1 MFDRPVDVD
10 PLLLPFLDAA
20 DEARARDLLGDAL
33 IAHASPLI
41 RQVLQRQLLQSGSTL
56 MHRQEADDLHAALLL
71 RLTAQLFA
79 LRRGELATPVA
90 SLPSYVAAAAFK
102 ACHEW
107 LRQRA
112 PRLAHLRSRVRYV
125 LTRDPR
131 LVMREVADREWWCA
145 ARAAS
150 DQASAAG
157 DEDVRRA
164 ADEQLVAVRRATGE
178 PGGSPR
184 AFAEFVRATL
194 EALGRPC
201 RFGSLVSAVAECLGE
216 HDGQPAG
223 ARSADDGGR
232 RDRARLDG
240 ARLDGARL
248 DGARLDKAG
257 LDGIDASGMPAARPT
272 VVDEL
277 MHRERLR
284 QLWAEIEALPP
295 RQRAA
300 LLLNLRDD
308 DGRGMI
314 ELWPESGAASR
325 ADLARALELTGE
337 QLDELWPTLPRD
349 DQWIAAHLGVTRRQ
363 VINLRKCARRR
374 LTRRLKTIVTPAG
387 TGR

>member
-1 MFDRPVDVD
+1 MFVRPADVD
-10 PLLLPFLDAA
+10 PLLLPFLEAA
-20 DEARARDLLGDAL
+20 DEARARDLLGDVL
-33 IAHASPLI
+33 IAHVSPLI
-41 RQVLQRQLLQSGSTL
+41 WQVLQRQLLQTGSTL
-56 MHRQEADDLHAALLL
+56 VHRQEADDLHAALLL

-79 LRRGELATPVA
+79 LRRGELPAPVA

-131 LVMREVADREWWCA
+131 LAMREVANREWWCA
-145 ARAAS
+145 VRAAS
-150 DQASAAG
+150 DQPSAAE

-164 ADEQLVAVRRATGE
+164 ANEQLMTVRRATGE
-178 PGGSPR
+178 PSASPR

-201 RFGSLVSAVAECLGE
+201 RFSAFVSVLAECLGE
-216 HDGQPAG
+216 HESHSTG
-223 ARSADDGGR
+223 ARSADDGNR
-232 RDRARLDG
+232 RNAARPEN
-240 ARLDGARL
+240 
-248 DGARLDKAG
+248 
-257 LDGIDASGMPAARPT
+257 IDVTAMAAARPT

-284 QLWAEIEALPP
+284 LLWAEIDMLPP

-325 ADLARALELTGE
+325 ADLARALELTDE

-374 LTRRLKTIVTPAG
+374 LMRRLKSIVAPAG

>member
-1 MFDRPVDVD
+1 MFVRPADVD
-10 PLLLPFLDAA
+10 PLLLPFLEAA
-20 DEARARDLLGDAL
+20 DEARARDLLGDVL
-33 IAHASPLI
+33 IAHVSPLI
-41 RQVLQRQLLQSGSTL
+41 WQILQRQLLHAGSML
-56 MHRQEADDLHAALLL
+56 VHRQESDDLHAALLL

-79 LRRGELATPVA
+79 LRRGELAAPVA
-90 SLPSYVAAAAFK
+90 SLQSYVAAAAFK
-102 ACHEW
+102 ACHDW

-131 LVMREVADREWWCA
+131 LAMREVADREWWCA

-150 DQASAAG
+150 DQPSAAG
-157 DEDVRRA
+157 DADVRRA
-164 ADEQLVAVRRATGE
+164 AEEQLVAVRRVTGE
-178 PGGSPR
+178 PSGSPR

-201 RFGSLVSAVAECLGE
+201 RFGTLVSVLAECLGE
-216 HDGQPAG
+216 HDSQPAG
-223 ARSADDGGR
+223 ARSADDGDR
-232 RDRARLDG
+232 RAGARREG
-240 ARLDGARL
+240 ARLDEITVTGMAAARL
-248 DGARLDKAG
+248 
-257 LDGIDASGMPAARPT
+257 T

-284 QLWAEIEALPP
+284 LLWTEIEALPP
-295 RQRAA
+295 RQRAS

-308 DGRGMI
+308 EGRGMI

-349 DQWIAAHLGVTRRQ
+349 DQWIAAHLGLTRRQ

-374 LTRRLKTIVTPAG
+374 LARRLKTIVAPAG

>member
-1 MFDRPVDVD
+1 MFVRPADVD
-10 PLLLPFLDAA
+10 PLLLPFLEAA
-20 DEARARDLLGDAL
+20 DEARARDLLGDVL

-41 RQVLQRQLLQSGSTL
+41 RQVLQRQLLQAGSTL

-79 LRRGELATPVA
+79 LRRGELPAPVA
-90 SLPSYVAAAAFK
+90 SLSSYVAAAAFK

-145 ARAAS
+145 ARDVS
-150 DQASAAG
+150 NQPSAAG

-178 PGGSPR
+178 PSGSPR

-201 RFGSLVSAVAECLGE
+201 RFGSLVSALAECLGE
-216 HDGQPAG
+216 YEGQPTR
-223 ARSADDGGR
+223 ARSADDGDRRESAR
-232 RDRARLDG
+232 RDGARRDG
-240 ARLDGARL
+240 ARLDGSRL
-248 DGARLDKAG
+248 DE
-257 LDGIDASGMPAARPT
+257 IDATGMAAARPT

-374 LTRRLKTIVTPAG
+374 LTRRLKTIVAPAG

>member
-1 MFDRPVDVD
+1 MFVRPADVD
-10 PLLLPFLDAA
+10 PLLLPFLEAA
-20 DEARARDLLGDAL
+20 DEARARDLLGDVL
-33 IAHASPLI
+33 IAHVSPLI
-41 RQVLQRQLLQSGSTL
+41 WQVLQRQLLQAGSTL
-56 MHRQEADDLHAALLL
+56 AHRQEADDLHAALML

-79 LRRGELATPVA
+79 LRRGELATPMA
-90 SLPSYVAAAAFK
+90 SLQSYVAAAAFK

-112 PRLAHLRSRVRYV
+112 PRLARLRSRVRYV
-125 LTRDPR
+125 LTRDPQ
-131 LVMREVADREWWCA
+131 LAMREVADREWWCA

-150 DQASAAG
+150 DQSSAAG

-178 PGGSPR
+178 PSTSPR

-194 EALGRPC
+194 DALGRPC
-201 RFGSLVSAVAECLGE
+201 RFGSLVSALAECLGE
-216 HDGQPAG
+216 YESHATVG
-223 ARSADDGGR
+223 RSADDGDR
-232 RDRARLDG
+232 RDAFGRDET
-240 ARLDGARL
+240 DVT
-248 DGARLDKAG
+248 
-257 LDGIDASGMPAARPT
+257 GMAAARPT

-284 QLWAEIEALPP
+284 LLWAEIEALPP

-325 ADLARALELTGE
+325 ADLARALELTAE

-374 LTRRLKTIVTPAG
+374 LARRLKTIVAPAG